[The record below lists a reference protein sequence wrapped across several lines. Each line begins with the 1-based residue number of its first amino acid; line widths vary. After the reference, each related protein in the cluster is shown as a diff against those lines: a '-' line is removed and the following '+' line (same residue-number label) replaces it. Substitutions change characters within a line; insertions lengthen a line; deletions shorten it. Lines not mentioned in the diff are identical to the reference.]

1 MSVTTDKTF
10 TLNGKATL
18 AGIVSLPEKARR
30 DPALP
35 MVVFLNSG
43 ILHRIGASR
52 LHVKFSRIFA
62 ELGYSSIRFD
72 HSSLGD
78 SGARRGTQT
87 FEETARA
94 EVTEIMD
101 YAQKHHGAH
110 SFMLFGLCSGAD
122 IGHQVAVKDDRIV
135 SLIEIDPWT
144 FTTVKSQIRMLAR
157 HFGPRILKPAKW
169 LAFFKRQ
176 LNRFGNNNAATE
188 ARDEWYADPEY
199 VRRTP
204 PKSQIAGELSA
215 MMNRGVCIYLCYS
228 GCDYYG
234 TYNYE
239 GQFQDAFPGVDFGK
253 RVHVE
258 WVQDS
263 THLITALDH
272 QTLLANSIKQWLAD
286 SGQLQTKLPAAAPIA
301 DNAPSSLANAS

>member
-1 MSVTTDKTF
+1 MSLTTDKTF

-30 DPALP
+30 NAALP

-122 IGHQVAVKDDRIV
+122 IGHQVAVEDPRIV

-144 FTTVKSQIRMLAR
+144 FTTAKSQVRMLAR
-157 HFGPRILKPAKW
+157 HFGPRILKPGKW

-176 LNRFGNNNAATE
+176 LNRLSAGTDEAE

-204 PKSQIAGELSA
+204 PKSQIAGELAA
-215 MMNRGVCIYLCYS
+215 MMDRGVCIYLCYS

-239 GQFQDAFPGVDFGK
+239 GQFQDAFPRVDFGN

-272 QTLLANSIKQWLAD
+272 QTHLAKSIKDWLRS
-286 SGQLQTKLPAAAPIA
+286 SGQLEVTPSATATPTDDAP
-301 DNAPSSLANAS
+301 NALANAS

>member
-1 MSVTTDKTF
+1 MNVTTDKTF
-10 TLNGKATL
+10 TVNGTATL
-18 AGIVSLPEKARR
+18 AGIVSLPPKAQRN
-30 DPALP
+30 PELP
-35 MVVFLNSG
+35 MVLFLNSG

-62 ELGYSSIRFD
+62 QLGYSSIRFD

-78 SGARRGTQT
+78 SGARRGTAT

-94 EVTEIMD
+94 EVREIMD

-110 SFMLFGLCSGAD
+110 SFMIFGLCSGAD
-122 IGHQVAVKDDRIV
+122 IGHQVAVQDERIV

-144 FTTVKSQIRMLAR
+144 FTTTRSQLRMLAR
-157 HFGPRILKPAKW
+157 HFGPRIFKASKW
-169 LAFFKRQ
+169 LAFFKRKLGLQ
-176 LNRFGNNNAATE
+176 QTTSDDSP

-199 VRRTP
+199 VRHTP
-204 PKSQIAGELSA
+204 AKSEIAGEFQALMA
-215 MMNRGVCIYLCYS
+215 RNVCLYLCYS

-239 GQFQDAFPGVDFGK
+239 GQFQDAFPQVDFGD
-253 RVHVE
+253 RVRVE

-272 QTLLANSIKQWLAD
+272 QQLLEQTIVEWLRET
-286 SGQLQTKLPAAAPIA
+286 GQLPAADTTGAAQTTQPTA
-301 DNAPSSLANAS
+301 ALARAG